1 LSLKS
6 PQKTGRFFVESGRFF
21 VESGR
26 FFVESGRFFV
36 ESDPHEPASRL
47 DSQNEINKLLNLL
60 IGKRLFF
67 YKKAFFLNNKG
78 FFKNIK
84 EREASDFDLC
94 RIS

>member
-1 LSLKS
+1 MGFKGGLKS
-6 PQKTGRFFVESGRFF
+6 GRFFVESGRFF

-47 DSQNEINKLLNLL
+47 DSQNAINKLLNLL

-67 YKKAFFLNNKG
+67 IKKPFSLIIKDFLK
-78 FFKNIK
+78 I
-84 EREASDFDLC
+84 
-94 RIS
+94 